1 MERKITIITED
12 GSSRTVTFD
21 STAETLAELK
31 NELNNKGISYTG
43 KSFYEGI
50 SKTEIMTDE
59 SILPS
64 NLPYKGSVTNDLV
77 FMLTTPN
84 KKINSGA
91 DRAELIT
98 YIKDN
103 NLQEEVKERYGKNY
117 TNVKTDLLAELV
129 EEYLSVEDA
138 KGETS
143 ESVDLEVISEKI
155 EQAISILT
163 EVKVMLTGSDYVKID
178 TSDAD
183 IDRLLISLS
192 N

>member
-84 KKINSGA
+84 KKINSGVN
-91 DRAELIT
+91 RAELIK

-138 KGETS
+138 KEETS

-155 EQAISILT
+155 EQAIAILA

-183 IDRLLISLS
+183 IDRLFNFLK
-192 N
+192 

>member
-91 DRAELIT
+91 DRAELIK

-178 TSDAD
+178 TSDTD
-183 IDRLLISLS
+183 IERLFNFLK
-192 N
+192 

>member
-31 NELNNKGISYTG
+31 NELNNKGISYAG

-91 DRAELIT
+91 DRAELIK

-103 NLQEEVKERYGKNY
+103 NLQEEIKERYGKNY

-138 KGETS
+138 KEETS

-178 TSDAD
+178 TSDTD
-183 IDRLLISLS
+183 IERLFNFLK
-192 N
+192 

>member
-31 NELNNKGISYTG
+31 NELNDKGISYIG

-91 DRAELIT
+91 DRAELIK

-143 ESVDLEVISEKI
+143 ESIDLEVISEKI

-183 IDRLLISLS
+183 IDRLFNFLK
-192 N
+192 

>member
-31 NELNNKGISYTG
+31 DELNNKGISYTG

-50 SKTEIMTDE
+50 LKTEIMTDE

-91 DRAELIT
+91 DRAELIK

-138 KGETS
+138 KEETS

-155 EQAISILT
+155 KQSISILT
-163 EVKVMLTGSDYVKID
+163 EVKVMLTRSDYVKID

-183 IDRLLISLS
+183 IDRLFNFLK
-192 N
+192 

>member
-91 DRAELIT
+91 DRAELIK

-178 TSDAD
+178 TSDTD
-183 IDRLLISLS
+183 IDRLFNFLK
-192 N
+192 

>member
-12 GSSRTVTFD
+12 GSSRTITFD

-91 DRAELIT
+91 DRAELIK

-129 EEYLSVEDA
+129 EEYLSVGDA
-138 KGETS
+138 KEETS
-143 ESVDLEVISEKI
+143 ESIDLEVISEKI

-183 IDRLLISLS
+183 IDRLFNFLK
-192 N
+192 

>member
-31 NELNNKGISYTG
+31 DELNNKGISYTG

-84 KKINSGA
+84 KKINSGVN
-91 DRAELIT
+91 RAELIK

-138 KGETS
+138 KEETS

-183 IDRLLISLS
+183 IDRLFNFLK
-192 N
+192 

>member
-91 DRAELIT
+91 DRAELIK

-129 EEYLSVEDA
+129 EEYLSVGDA

-143 ESVDLEVISEKI
+143 ESIDLEVISEKI

-178 TSDAD
+178 TSDTD
-183 IDRLLISLS
+183 IERLFNFLK
-192 N
+192 

>member
-91 DRAELIT
+91 DRAELIK

-117 TNVKTDLLAELV
+117 TNVKTALLAELV

-183 IDRLLISLS
+183 IDRLFNFLK
-192 N
+192 

>member
-1 MERKITIITED
+1 MKRKITIITED

-91 DRAELIT
+91 DRAELIK

-138 KGETS
+138 KEETS

-183 IDRLLISLS
+183 IDRLFNFLK
-192 N
+192 

>member
-64 NLPYKGSVTNDLV
+64 NLPYKGSITNDLV

-84 KKINSGA
+84 KKINSGVN
-91 DRAELIT
+91 RAELIK

-138 KGETS
+138 KEETS

-183 IDRLLISLS
+183 RDRLFNFLK
-192 N
+192 

>member
-91 DRAELIT
+91 DRAELIK

-129 EEYLSVEDA
+129 EEYLSVGNA
-138 KGETS
+138 KEETS

-178 TSDAD
+178 TSDTD
-183 IDRLLISLS
+183 IERLFNFLK
-192 N
+192 

>member
-91 DRAELIT
+91 DRAELIK

-129 EEYLSVEDA
+129 EEYLSVGDA

-143 ESVDLEVISEKI
+143 ESIDLEIISEKI

-183 IDRLLISLS
+183 IDRLFNFLK
-192 N
+192 

>member
-91 DRAELIT
+91 DRAELIK

-138 KGETS
+138 KEETS
-143 ESVDLEVISEKI
+143 ESIDLEVISEKI

-183 IDRLLISLS
+183 IDRLFNFLK
-192 N
+192 

>member
-91 DRAELIT
+91 DRAELIK

-143 ESVDLEVISEKI
+143 ESIDLEVISEKI

-183 IDRLLISLS
+183 IDRLFNFLK
-192 N
+192 

>member
-64 NLPYKGSVTNDLV
+64 NLPYKGGITNDLV

-91 DRAELIT
+91 DRAELIK

-129 EEYLSVEDA
+129 EEYLSMEGA
-138 KGETS
+138 KEETS
-143 ESVDLEVISEKI
+143 ESVDLGVITEKI

-163 EVKVMLTGSDYVKID
+163 EVKIMLAGSDYVKAD

-183 IDRLLISLS
+183 IERLFNFLK
-192 N
+192 

>member
-31 NELNNKGISYTG
+31 NELNDKGISYTG

-91 DRAELIT
+91 DRAELIK

-129 EEYLSVEDA
+129 EEYLSVEDT

-143 ESVDLEVISEKI
+143 ESIDLEVISEKI

-183 IDRLLISLS
+183 IDRLFNFLK
-192 N
+192 

>member
-91 DRAELIT
+91 DRAELIK

-129 EEYLSVEDA
+129 EEYLSVEDT

-143 ESVDLEVISEKI
+143 ESIDLEVISEKI

-183 IDRLLISLS
+183 IDRLFNFLK
-192 N
+192 

>member
-91 DRAELIT
+91 DRAELIK

-143 ESVDLEVISEKI
+143 ESIDLEVISEKI

-178 TSDAD
+178 TSDTD
-183 IDRLLISLS
+183 IDRLFNFLK
-192 N
+192 

>member
-84 KKINSGA
+84 KKINSGVN
-91 DRAELIT
+91 RAELIK

-138 KGETS
+138 KEETS

-155 EQAISILT
+155 EQAISILA

-183 IDRLLISLS
+183 IDRLFNFLK
-192 N
+192 

>member
-91 DRAELIT
+91 DRAELIK

-138 KGETS
+138 KEETS

-183 IDRLLISLS
+183 IDRLFNFLK
-192 N
+192 

>member
-91 DRAELIT
+91 DRAELIK

-129 EEYLSVEDA
+129 EEYLSVGNAE
-138 KGETS
+138 GETS
-143 ESVDLEVISEKI
+143 ESVALEVISEKI

-183 IDRLLISLS
+183 IDRLFNFLK
-192 N
+192 